1 MAEKYRHIWN
11 EKMEAISQEELHHL
25 HEEKLVKQVKYVYE
39 NSPMY
44 QEKFKAVGLEPED
57 IKGLDELS
65 KIPFTEKHELR
76 EAQLSRPPVG
86 RHRACPV
93 SDIVRVYSSSGT
105 TGVPTYIGLTRHDVE
120 IHMELIARFCW
131 AGGFRPD
138 SIVVNTTTAPFI
150 ADMFREAIEKLGAVH
165 IPTGFNTDRVIDAFR
180 YQGANAL
187 HATPSFAIY
196 LLEEIEKRE
205 IDPKELGLRTLIGG
219 AEGGTGIIRP
229 RVEQG
234 FGASITEGMG
244 MGELGC
250 VIWSECRQ
258 NRGQGMHYTGQGLAH
273 IELIDPDTGE
283 RLEIKDGATGELVYT
298 GLEHECM
305 PLIRYRSRDHVQI
318 ASTSKCE
325 CGRTGVRIKH
335 LGRTDDMLT
344 VLGVNVYP
352 MAVKDVVSS
361 FRPRVSGEI
370 EIQLQKPGPVVEP
383 PMKVNVELGEEPGD
397 LSRLKAEIDRT
408 LREKLVFRADVE
420 LVSELP
426 RYAYKGKLVRKLY
439 E

>member
-1 MAEKYRHIWN
+1 
-11 EKMEAISQEELHHL
+11 
-25 HEEKLVKQVKYVYE
+25 
-39 NSPMY
+39 
-44 QEKFKAVGLEPED
+44 
-57 IKGLDELS
+57 
-65 KIPFTEKHELR
+65 
-76 EAQLSRPPVG
+76 
-86 RHRACPV
+86 
-93 SDIVRVYSSSGT
+93 
-105 TGVPTYIGLTRHDVE
+105 
-120 IHMELIARFCW
+120 
-131 AGGFRPD
+131 
-138 SIVVNTTTAPFI
+138 
-150 ADMFREAIEKLGAVH
+150 
-165 IPTGFNTDRVIDAFR
+165 
-180 YQGANAL
+180 
-187 HATPSFAIY
+187 
-196 LLEEIEKRE
+196 
-205 IDPKELGLRTLIGG
+205 
-219 AEGGTGIIRP
+219 
-229 RVEQG
+229 
-234 FGASITEGMG
+234 
-244 MGELGC
+244 
-250 VIWSECRQ
+250 
-258 NRGQGMHYTGQGLAH
+258 MHYTGQGLAH
-273 IELIDPDTGE
+273 IELIDPDTGQH
-283 RLEIKDGATGELVYT
+283 LEIKDGATGELVYT

-439 E
+439 EEHRA